1 MVKNMVQNSSI
12 WFKMVQ
18 CCSVLLLTMLLVACE
33 VIPAGE
39 REEVIFTPTAP
50 DAVKR
55 SSLLIEYS
63 GWQCVNCPTAAEE
76 AHRLKELYG
85 EDLVV
90 VVMHPESNPNTRYTG
105 ATGKVDESVKRY
117 ICPESDS
124 IYMMMGG
131 SNATE
136 FPTGNI
142 NMVKD
147 ETKGYFQSFDKW
159 ATLVSQA
166 YENPKPVLLSQEVV
180 GHADSQDIWLAVDIA
195 NLDTEAIE
203 ATLQVWL
210 TEDSII
216 GKQKKPEGT
225 DKNYVHNHLMRASIS
240 PIWGEVLSIDAQ
252 MTQQVVYEY
261 TLPDKVVKENC
272 NIVAIVSVNGEV
284 VQAKETRITI
294 E

>member
-18 CCSVLLLTMLLVACE
+18 CCSALLLTMLLVACE

-90 VVMHPESNPNTRYTG
+90 VVMHPESNPNTRHNNKPALNYT
-105 ATGKVDESVKRY
+105 
-117 ICPESDS
+117 CPEADS
-124 IYMMMGG
+124 IYIMMGG
-131 SNATE
+131 TNTTP
-136 FPTGNI
+136 FPTGNV
-142 NMVKD
+142 NMVQD
-147 ETKGYFQSFDKW
+147 VSKGYFQDFDKW
-159 ATLVSQA
+159 GTLVSQA
-166 YENPKPVLLSQEVV
+166 YASPKPILLSQEVR
-180 GHADSQDIWLAVDIA
+180 GSADSRDIWMAMDIT
-195 NLDTEAIE
+195 NLDTKAIE

-210 TEDSII
+210 TEDNVI
-216 GKQKKPEGT
+216 GSQKKPEGT

-240 PIWGEVLSIDAQ
+240 PIWGEVLPIDAH
-252 MTQQVVYEY
+252 MTEQVVYEY

>member
-18 CCSVLLLTMLLVACE
+18 CCSVLLLTILLVACE

-39 REEVIFTPTAP
+39 RDNVIFTPTAP
-50 DAVKR
+50 DAIKR

-90 VVMHPESNPNTRYTG
+90 VVMHPESNPNTRHNNKPALNYT
-105 ATGKVDESVKRY
+105 
-117 ICPESDS
+117 CPEADS
-124 IYMMMGG
+124 IYIVMGG
-131 SNATE
+131 TNTTP
-136 FPTGNI
+136 FPTGNV
-142 NMVKD
+142 NMVQVA
-147 ETKGYFQSFDKW
+147 TKGYFQDFDKW
-159 ATLVSQA
+159 GTLISQA
-166 YENPKPVLLSQEVV
+166 YATPKPILLSQEVK
-180 GHADSQDIWLAVDIA
+180 GTMDSKDINIVVDIT
-195 NLDTEAIE
+195 NLDTQAIE

-210 TEDSII
+210 TEDSVM
-216 GKQKKPEGT
+216 GSQKKPEGT
-225 DKNYVHNHLMRASIS
+225 DKNYAHNHLLRASIS
-240 PIWGEVLSIDAQ
+240 PLWGEKLPIDAH

-261 TLPDKVVKENC
+261 PLPDKVVKENC
-272 NIVAIVSVNGEV
+272 NIVSLVSVNGEV
-284 VQAKETRITI
+284 VQAKETRIII

>member
-18 CCSVLLLTMLLVACE
+18 FGSALLLTMLFVACE

-90 VVMHPESNPNTRYTG
+90 VVMHPESNPNTRHNNKPALNYT
-105 ATGKVDESVKRY
+105 
-117 ICPESDS
+117 CPEADS
-124 IYMMMGG
+124 VYLMMGG
-131 SNATE
+131 TNTTP
-136 FPTGNI
+136 FPTGNV
-142 NMVKD
+142 NMVQD
-147 ETKGYFQSFDKW
+147 MSKGYFQDFDKW
-159 ATLVSQA
+159 GTLVSQA
-166 YENPKPVLLSQEVV
+166 YASPKPILLSQEVR
-180 GHADSQDIWLAVDIA
+180 GSADSRDIWMAMDIT
-195 NLDTEAIE
+195 NLDTKVIE

-210 TEDSII
+210 TEDSVM
-216 GKQKKPEGT
+216 GSQKKPEGT
-225 DKNYVHNHLMRASIS
+225 DKNYAHNHLMRASIS
-240 PIWGEVLSIDAQ
+240 PLWGETLPIDAHI
-252 MTQQVVYEY
+252 TQQVVYEY

-284 VQAKETRITI
+284 VQAKETRIII